1 MNAIVYSRV
10 STDAQERD
18 GTSLATQERACIE
31 YAASRGF
38 AVVDRVRDT
47 ASGFTLERPGLARV
61 RSEALAGD
69 IDVVLAYALDRLSRK
84 QTHVAILVEEME
96 QLGVAIDFVTEDFE
110 DTATGQLLRSVK
122 AFAAELEREKIAEPT
137 MRGKIERARSGR
149 LPQGTGRGMYGYTYN
164 RQTGK
169 REVQG
174 EQAAVVRRI
183 FADFLSGKSCNRMA
197 NELNDRRTVLRS
209 AAGALAPELRALGLV
224 EPIQHVNRAIQEVAE
239 KVGGGYRLPVG
250 KPRHRGRPAPSAS
263 ELDAL
268 LTNLGADEGW
278 AGQRNVLF
286 FGILAAT
293 GVRVRALL
301 EIDGRDICLMGD
313 GTVRLFLH
321 DKASGGRFELELP
334 CHFRDPLDAYFAAVN
349 LSLVGRG
356 KGRVGFG
363 KAGAVWR
370 GPNGKRWSTD
380 QMRHRLRIAC
390 REAEIPDYTPHSF
403 RAYFA
408 TQATSIAPRRVAAL
422 AGGWRGTERMDDHYV
437 GVPRDAIERKLARIG
452 VSRPGRRESLPDRQA
467 AAARILSAAPGA
479 RATAEPVRADRL
491 PA

>member
-1 MNAIVYSRV
+1 MRTTKGRSALPDPRPDGKIGTQPELPLDGLGERRV
-10 STDAQERD
+10 LKRKPRHAAKKPARHDELFPLYRCRT
-18 GTSLATQERACIE
+18 
-31 YAASRGF
+31 ASRL
-38 AVVDRVRDT
+38 APATVT
-47 ASGFTLERPGLARV
+47 KYTWTLEQCLR
-61 RSEALAGD
+61 
-69 IDVVLAYALDRLSRK
+69 
-84 QTHVAILVEEME
+84 LVEER
-96 QLGVAIDFVTEDFE
+96 TS
-110 DTATGQLLRSVK
+110 RSVSV
-122 AFAAELEREKIAEPT
+122 AELLTDGTALGYVCST
-137 MRGKIERARSGR
+137 ARRPGD
-149 LPQGTGRGMYGYTYN
+149 GTTISAW
-164 RQTGK
+164 T
-169 REVQG
+169 
-174 EQAAVVRRI
+174 AAH
-183 FADFLSGKSCNRMA
+183 
-197 NELNDRRTVLRS
+197 RRTVLRS
-209 AAGALAPELRALGLV
+209 VAGTLAPELKALGLSD
-224 EPIQHVNRAIQEVAE
+224 PIQQVNRAIQRVAE

-278 AGQRNVLF
+278 AGRRNVLF

-293 GVRVRALL
+293 GMRVRALL

-321 DKASGGRFELELP
+321 DKASGGRFELELTR
-334 CHFRDPLDAYFAAVN
+334 HFRDPLDAYFAAVN

-363 KAGAVWR
+363 RAGPVWR
-370 GPNGKRWSTD
+370 GPNGNQWSYAWIG
-380 QMRHRLRIAC
+380 RRLRAAC
-390 REAEIPDYTPHSF
+390 QAARTPDYTPHSF

-467 AAARILSAAPGA
+467 AAARILSATPGA
-479 RATAEPVRADRL
+479 RATAEPVRAGRL

>member
-1 MNAIVYSRV
+1 MQTTKERSALPDSLLDGKIGTQLELPLNGLGEPRI
-10 STDAQERD
+10 STKMPKRTAKKSARQDELFHLYRRR
-18 GTSLATQERACIE
+18 T
-31 YAASRGF
+31 ASRL
-38 AVVDRVRDT
+38 APATVKKYT
-47 ASGFTLERPGLARV
+47 WTLEQCLRLA
-61 RSEALAGD
+61 E
-69 IDVVLAYALDRLSRK
+69 K
-84 QTHVAILVEEME
+84 QVGHPVS
-96 QLGVAIDFVTEDFE
+96 VT
-110 DTATGQLLRSVK
+110 
-122 AFAAELEREKIAEPT
+122 
-137 MRGKIERARSGR
+137 
-149 LPQGTGRGMYGYTYN
+149 
-164 RQTGK
+164 
-169 REVQG
+169 
-174 EQAAVVRRI
+174 
-183 FADFLSGKSCNRMA
+183 DFLMDRSLLGYVCSTVERPCGGSPISA
-197 NELNDRRTVLRS
+197 WTAAHRRTVLRS

-370 GPNGKRWSTD
+370 GPNGNQWSYAWIG
-380 QMRHRLRIAC
+380 RRLRAAC
-390 REAEIPDYTPHSF
+390 QAARTPDYTPHSF

-408 TQATSIAPRRVAAL
+408 TRATSIAPRRVAAL

-452 VSRPGRRESLPDRQA
+452 VSRPDRRESLPDRQA

-479 RATAEPVRADRL
+479 RATAEPVRAGRL